1 MRVPRRRTAVRRK
14 TDSCDGGPRLYADA
28 LWPDT
33 LRRKTAGHSSV
44 RGAARLRVGT
54 LMTIIPVHACHTQYF
69 HAVGLWTLAL
79 LRFGL

>member
-1 MRVPRRRTAVRRK
+1 MWVRFGRFLSVERRR
-14 TDSCDGGPRLYADA
+14 DP
-28 LWPDT
+28 
-33 LRRKTAGHSSV
+33 SV